1 MNGFDDT
8 DAALLERAGTALAVL
23 FLGGAAVCIVGWLLA
38 GCTPEAA
45 VPVGIEGAA
54 FRAELAECRERSS
67 TCPGYVACRT
77 RVEAAHG
84 RTYRGRCEP

>member
-1 MNGFDDT
+1 MIGLDESDVRLI
-8 DAALLERAGTALAVL
+8 DRAVIALLFCGGVLAL
-23 FLGGAAVCIVGWLLA
+23 GWLLT
-38 GCTPEAA
+38 GCAAAEPA

-67 TCPGYVACRT
+67 TCPGYVACRA